1 MAALRRLVT
10 LDALLPGRRGKITA
24 VKKGVLYRRLLT
36 LGLVPGTVVAVVRR
50 APFGDPVAY
59 LVRGYCLALRRQE
72 AATILVEEIG

>member
-1 MAALRRLVT
+1 MRRLVT
-10 LDALLPGRRGKITA
+10 LDTLSPGKRGRIAA
-24 VKKGVLYRRLLT
+24 VKEGVLYRRLLA
-36 LGLVPGTVVAVVRR
+36 LGLVPGTVVAAVRR

>member
-1 MAALRRLVT
+1 MRRLVT
-10 LDALLPGRRGKITA
+10 LDTLSPGKRGRIAA
-24 VKKGVLYRRLLT
+24 VKEGVLYRRLLA